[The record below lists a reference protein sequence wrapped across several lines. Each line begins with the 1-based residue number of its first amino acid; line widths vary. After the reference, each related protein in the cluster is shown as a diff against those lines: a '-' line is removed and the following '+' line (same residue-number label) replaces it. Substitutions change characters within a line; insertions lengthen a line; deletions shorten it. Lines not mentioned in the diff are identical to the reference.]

1 VRDLMSLD
9 SWRIIRQM
17 DEEFRPTPGREPF
30 LDMLDKLDVLL
41 MHLAAYAGQVAESM
55 TRTHAW
61 RFLDLGRR
69 LEKALQEAALVRTML
84 ADGGASEPEALEALL
99 EVADSVMTYRSRY
112 ASRFQLGAVLDL
124 MLCDET
130 NPRSVAHQFVQLAA
144 HAADLPHD
152 RGAAQA
158 PDQGLA
164 GALLSIVRRADI
176 RQAARQYEVGD
187 TAALDTLLGDI
198 EATLPELSD
207 LISHRYFFHSG
218 PMQRLA
224 EIETG
229 GEERGARSE
238 LGNPSAPTPRP

>member
-1 VRDLMSLD
+1 MSLD

-17 DEEFRPTPGREPF
+17 DEEFRPTPGRDPF

-61 RFLDLGRR
+61 RFLDFGRR
-69 LEKALQEAALVRTML
+69 LERALQEALLVRSML

-99 EVADSVMTYRSRY
+99 EIADSVMTYRSRY

-130 NPRSVAHQFVQLAA
+130 NPRSVAHQLVQLAA

-152 RGAAQA
+152 PRTGSHA

-164 GALLSIVRRADI
+164 
-176 RQAARQYEVGD
+176 
-187 TAALDTLLGDI
+187 
-198 EATLPELSD
+198 
-207 LISHRYFFHSG
+207 
-218 PMQRLA
+218 
-224 EIETG
+224 
-229 GEERGARSE
+229 
-238 LGNPSAPTPRP
+238 